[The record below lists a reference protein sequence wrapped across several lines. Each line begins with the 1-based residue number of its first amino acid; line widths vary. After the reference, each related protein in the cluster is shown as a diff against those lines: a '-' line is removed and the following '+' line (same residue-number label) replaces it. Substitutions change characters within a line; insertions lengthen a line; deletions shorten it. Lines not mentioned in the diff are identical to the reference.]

1 MVTGRSC
8 VGVLPWTRYGP
19 SIQYAGFALAFIMSA
34 YALTA
39 SGIALYA
46 RWLINTNNFEIRRR
60 YDADAYSPFAYGIEI
75 WPIEIGVRYCLYALR
90 PILFLFAWF
99 AFITSAELFVWWAT
113 YLATAA
119 SCIYTAFCFIH
130 DATGLFADLNS
141 WTGIL
146 MSWAPRCLSPK
157 FNYITLRSR
166 DQVISVL
173 KWKTYDKEEAER
185 FNGGPEIRYP
195 VPFNPFEET
204 LKRMRTDPTINQS
217 RLLRLTIPDGLQ
229 RIVAKKWTL
238 IYLKARAAKK
248 PQYAAMEALWEY
260 IQENPLAAPGYPAA
274 AFTALY
280 HNFWENMAFYDRRLN
295 EKDPSIKGIFELTV
309 KILEAA
315 RPYKS
320 HEKREALDSR
330 FCDGRTIVTECVDDP
345 PICFD
350 HQQRAYDKLE
360 KECRKI
366 SEAAMKK
373 DEIETAKM
381 VQKYPHLFTVYENN
395 GKIVDNRPTTFRD
408 YMLNEKRPN
417 FIGPRTKKSQLP
429 PGVTYL
435 DYTSYFLRTTTP
447 FNWRKKYI
455 PEFYPVILEQDEA
468 EPLPQQPDN
477 EPQQPQNEPQ
487 KHDNDHLPQSDDTLG
502 LN

>member
-8 VGVLPWTRYGP
+8 VGVLPWTHYGA
-19 SIQYAGFALAFIMSA
+19 STQFAGFALTFSLSA

-46 RWLINTNNFEIRRR
+46 RWLINVNNYEIRRR
-60 YDADAYSPFAYGIEI
+60 YDADSYSPFAYGTEI
-75 WPIEIGVRYCLYALR
+75 YPIEIGVRYGLYALR
-90 PILFLFAWF
+90 PILFVLAWF

-119 SCIYTAFCFIH
+119 SCIYSAFCFIH

-141 WTGIL
+141 WTHIL
-146 MSWAPRCLSPK
+146 MSWAPRCLSPT
-157 FNYITLRSR
+157 FNYVSLRTR
-166 DQVISVL
+166 DEVIRVL
-173 KWKTYDKEEAER
+173 KWETYENEEAER
-185 FNGGPEIRYP
+185 LNGGPDIRYP
-195 VPFNPFEET
+195 VSFSPFEET
-204 LKRMRTDPTINQS
+204 LERMRTDPTINQS
-217 RLLRLTIPDGLQ
+217 RLLKLAIPVGLQ
-229 RIVAKKWTL
+229 RIVVKKWKI
-238 IYLKARAAKK
+238 IYLKARAARK

-260 IQENPLAAPGYPAA
+260 IQNNPLAAPGYPAA

-280 HNFWENMAFYDRRLN
+280 HNFWENMAFYDRLN
-295 EKDPSIKGIFELTV
+295 NTHPSTRAMFELAV
-309 KILEAA
+309 KMLET

-320 HEKREALDSR
+320 HETAEFLDSR
-330 FCDGRTIVTECVDDP
+330 FSDGRKTVIANADDP

-360 KECRKI
+360 KECSKI

-381 VQKYPHLFTVYENN
+381 IQKYPHIFTVYEDPIN

-417 FIGPRTKKSQLP
+417 FIGPRTKKNQLP

-435 DYTSYFLRTTTP
+435 DYTSYFLKTTTP
-447 FNWRKKYI
+447 FNWRKRYN
-455 PEFYPVILEQDEA
+455 PEFYPVLLEEHEA

-477 EPQQPQNEPQ
+477 SPPQP
-487 KHDNDHLPQSDDTLG
+487 DNDDDLPQSDDPLG